1 MPLDKMNQIIGNKPP
16 KMNTDPPIVR
26 HVLSMVGAHRGDSP
40 TDRPGDLG
48 QPHLG
53 QVTVEL
59 SPSEQREMGAKEI
72 ANRWRALTG
81 AIPGTEALTY
91 TGEMRNFGDPIAI
104 ELRGGHI

>member
-1 MPLDKMNQIIGNKPP
+1 
-16 KMNTDPPIVR
+16 
-26 HVLSMVGAHRGDSP
+26 MVGAHRGDSP

-81 AIPGTEALTY
+81 AIPGTEELTY

-104 ELRGGHI
+104 EGKYHTIWERQPGGTWMVSTWGMSLAATSMGP